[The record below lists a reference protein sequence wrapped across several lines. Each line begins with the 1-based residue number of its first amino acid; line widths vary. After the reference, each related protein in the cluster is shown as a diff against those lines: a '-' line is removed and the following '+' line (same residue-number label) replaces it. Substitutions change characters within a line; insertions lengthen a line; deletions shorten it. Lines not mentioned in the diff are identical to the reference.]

1 MYCIFVSID
10 LATQMQYLT
19 NIPES
24 PRLNR
29 ASKVLSWISESEDMF
44 EDTGV
49 NEEQRDGCKLS
60 SMYFYWCVLLARM
73 RNGGISSSFVYSVF
87 VSVTTLYLPPKA
99 TRQQEPGLGK

>member
-1 MYCIFVSID
+1 MYCIFVSVD

-60 SMYFYWCVLLARM
+60 SMYF
-73 RNGGISSSFVYSVF
+73 
-87 VSVTTLYLPPKA
+87 
-99 TRQQEPGLGK
+99 

>member
-1 MYCIFVSID
+1 
-10 LATQMQYLT
+10 MQYLT

-60 SMYFYWCVLLARM
+60 SMYF
-73 RNGGISSSFVYSVF
+73 
-87 VSVTTLYLPPKA
+87 
-99 TRQQEPGLGK
+99 